1 MPDAVCLAFD
11 APCAFY
17 APPLHHPTTPQAQW
31 RRGLAVTL
39 STIFGAVL
47 LGLLGLYALR
57 CWRAGR
63 LLGLSSLRG
72 TGDGAVVTGPAGAC
86 KPALH
91 HSDSAGSTKL
101 GSSGSSKL
109 GSSGSSKLDASDSGA
124 LAIDLEAS
132 CGPVPSGMSASR
144 PGPATSPATATRA
157 GSMGRAAALAAPR
170 SALLAQMQS
179 PFEAQAGVEFAA
191 AAAWA
196 AAFKGS
202 SDAAG
207 DRIPAGSGSGLRFS
221 SKFDSALDAV
231 ERGGLSAVAQSP
243 RSGKPIQLR
252 PVGSLGERGSAV
264 VRLIGWSR
272 QAHGPLELATGSPC
286 ASHCSGPMLS
296 PQAHPSGYLTPA
308 CLPASPF
315 PALPVLSQ
323 MCVTPWACPS
333 STPCLAF
340 SGSPMLFCLCPCR
353 CVRLPWAAHHRLPAH
368 GAVPRGEKGYGQRP
382 SNGGGNCEVWDGH
395 LSVQGARQVMVV

>member
-202 SDAAG
+202 SAAAG

-231 ERGGLSAVAQSP
+231 ERGGPSAVAQSP

-308 CLPASPF
+308 CLPP
-315 PALPVLSQ
+315 LS
-323 MCVTPWACPS
+323 
-333 STPCLAF
+333 LR
-340 SGSPMLFCLCPCR
+340 CLCCRR
-353 CVRLPWAAHHRLPAH
+353 CVSLPGPAHHRLPALPFLEVQCCSASAPADVCDSL
-368 GAVPRGEKGYGQRP
+368 GLPIIDSLPMEP
-382 SNGGGNCEVWDGH
+382 SPVVRRAMD
-395 LSVQGARQVMVV
+395 SARAMVAAIAKCGMDTFPFKVLGK